1 MDQSPQTM
9 IAYKRIQKILSLC
22 PMTLHLSPTK
32 SLPSIQFWCLHQ
44 DNIILENEWIWSV
57 EILWVAKYFRQRVF
71 IFFHDFVDIDHGIHK
86 VKGMKSHNRK
96 KELGF
101 SFF

>member
-71 IFFHDFVDIDHGIHK
+71 IFFHDFDK
-86 VKGMKSHNRK
+86 VKGMKSHNGK
-96 KELGF
+96 KELEF